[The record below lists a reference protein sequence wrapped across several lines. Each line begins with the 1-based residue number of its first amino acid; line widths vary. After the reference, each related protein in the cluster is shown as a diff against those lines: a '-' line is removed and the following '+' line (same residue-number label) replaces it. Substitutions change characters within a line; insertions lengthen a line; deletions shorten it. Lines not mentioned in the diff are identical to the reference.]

1 MNRIQ
6 RIAAA
11 AAVGTAVLV
20 PATAAMAGAEPY
32 PWHNSDDTRSSVVN
46 LPKAQIERDELLPPG
61 PEAPPVQP
69 ASNESGFPW
78 DTVGLLTLGVGA
90 VAVGGVAVARRR
102 REPRLA

>member
-46 LPKAQIERDELLPPG
+46 LPKAQIERDELSLPG
-61 PEAPPVQP
+61 PQDPVVQP
-69 ASNESGFPW
+69 AADESGFPW

-90 VAVGGVAVARRR
+90 VAAGGVAGARRR

>member
-20 PATAAMAGAEPY
+20 PATAVLANAEPY
-32 PWHNSDDTRSSVVN
+32 PWHNSDDSRSAVVN
-46 LPKAQIERDELLPPG
+46 PPKAQIEHEELLPPG

-69 ASNESGFPW
+69 AADESGFPW
-78 DTVGLLTLGVGA
+78 ETVGLLTLGVGA
-90 VAVGGVAVARRR
+90 VAAGGVAVARRR